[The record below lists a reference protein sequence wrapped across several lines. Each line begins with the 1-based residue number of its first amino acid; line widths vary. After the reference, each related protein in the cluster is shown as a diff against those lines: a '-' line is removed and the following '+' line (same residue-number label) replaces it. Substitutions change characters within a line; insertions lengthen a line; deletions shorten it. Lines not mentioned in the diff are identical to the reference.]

1 MTTKTHQLSVKAN
14 AAKPRKGLGRPA
26 GVSNVREQILDTAEI
41 DFADRGYA
49 GTSLREISNAAGVTQ
64 ALITYYFGTKQ
75 QLFEQVFLRRALFI
89 SSERMR
95 LLHELRQTS
104 SQVTLEQVVC
114 TFLEP
119 MLELRQ
125 SAGGKAFIRLHARLH
140 TEPPE
145 ISYPL
150 RSQAYDESMQAYIQ
164 ALQAALPDL
173 PAKDIYWRATLM
185 VGAYLYAFSD
195 AHRLEVLSKGAC
207 NPDDERETFNQ
218 LLSFIMGGLQ
228 APIRPLPDA
237 DIAKQAP
244 KKRAPAKKAARPGTP
259 KK

>member
-1 MTTKTHQLSVKAN
+1 M
-14 AAKPRKGLGRPA
+14 
-26 GVSNVREQILDTAEI
+26 SNVREQILDTAEI

-49 GTSLREISNAAGVTQ
+49 GTSLREISTATGVTQ

-95 LLHELRQTS
+95 LLTELRQTS
-104 SQVTLEQVVC
+104 KQITLEQVIR

-119 MLELRQ
+119 MLELRK

-164 ALQAALPDL
+164 ALQATLPNL

-195 AHRLEVLSKGAC
+195 AHRLEILSKGIC
-207 NPDDERETFNQ
+207 NPDDDRETFNQ
-218 LLSFIMGGLQ
+218 LLNFILGGLQ
-228 APIRPLPDA
+228 APVRAARDTPL
-237 DIAKQAP
+237 AKQAP
-244 KKRAPAKKAARPGTP
+244 KKRAPAKKASRTNTP
-259 KK
+259 KP

>member
-1 MTTKTHQLSVKAN
+1 M
-14 AAKPRKGLGRPA
+14 
-26 GVSNVREQILDTAEI
+26 SNVREQILDTAEI

-49 GTSLREISNAAGVTQ
+49 GTSLREISTATGVTQ

-95 LLHELRQTS
+95 LLAELRQTS
-104 SQVTLEQVVC
+104 KQITLEQVIR

-119 MLELRQ
+119 MLELRK

-164 ALQAALPDL
+164 ALQATLPNL

-195 AHRLEVLSKGAC
+195 AHRLEILSKGIC
-207 NPDDERETFNQ
+207 NPDDDRETFNQ
-218 LLSFIMGGLQ
+218 LLNFILGGLQ
-228 APIRPLPDA
+228 APVRAARDMPL
-237 DIAKQAP
+237 AKQAP
-244 KKRAPAKKAARPGTP
+244 KKRAPAKQASRTNTP
-259 KK
+259 KA

>member
-1 MTTKTHQLSVKAN
+1 M
-14 AAKPRKGLGRPA
+14 
-26 GVSNVREQILDTAEI
+26 SNVREQILDTAEI

-49 GTSLREISNAAGVTQ
+49 GTSLREISTATGVTQ

-95 LLHELRQTS
+95 LLTELRQTS
-104 SQVTLEQVVC
+104 KQITLEQVIR

-119 MLELRQ
+119 MLELRK

-164 ALQAALPDL
+164 ALQATLPNL

-195 AHRLEVLSKGAC
+195 AHRLEILSKGIC
-207 NPDDERETFNQ
+207 NPDDDRETFNQ
-218 LLSFIMGGLQ
+218 LLNFILGGLQ
-228 APIRPLPDA
+228 APVRAARDTPL
-237 DIAKQAP
+237 AKQAP
-244 KKRAPAKKAARPGTP
+244 KKRAPAKKASRTNTP
-259 KK
+259 KA

>member
-1 MTTKTHQLSVKAN
+1 M
-14 AAKPRKGLGRPA
+14 
-26 GVSNVREQILDTAEI
+26 SNVREQILDTAEI

-49 GTSLREISNAAGVTQ
+49 GTSLREISTATGVTQ

-95 LLHELRQTS
+95 LLAELRQTS
-104 SQVTLEQVVC
+104 KQITLEQVIR

-119 MLELRQ
+119 MLELRK
-125 SAGGKAFIRLHARLH
+125 STGGKAFIRLHARLH

-164 ALQAALPDL
+164 ALQAALPNL

-195 AHRLEVLSKGAC
+195 AHRLEILSKGIC
-207 NPDDERETFNQ
+207 NPDDDRETFNQ
-218 LLSFIMGGLQ
+218 LLNFILGGLQ
-228 APIRPLPDA
+228 APTRTARDTPL
-237 DIAKQAP
+237 AKQAP
-244 KKRAPAKKAARPGTP
+244 KKRAPAKKASRTNTP
-259 KK
+259 KP